1 MKKAL
6 SILSVLF
13 TALILASCGKDDAQE
28 AEEFPE
34 GTWRPANEAYVEA
47 AFSKASKENIL
58 LSIYHSPIEPVTPIN
73 SVIIEKLET
82 GSGTI
87 CPIQT
92 DTVRVF
98 YEGRL
103 IPSPSHKDGM
113 VFDSTGFDENINIPT
128 KFALG
133 YGNVIEGFS
142 TAIQNMHV
150 GDKWRVTIP
159 YQLAYGENSA
169 GKVPAYSTLI
179 FTVKLMGI
187 SHVGEKAPG
196 WQ

>member
-6 SILSVLF
+6 TILSVLF

-28 AEEFPE
+28 AEEFPLD
-34 GTWRPANEAYVEA
+34 TWRPANEAYVEN
-47 AFSKASKENIL
+47 AFNKASKDNII
-58 LSIYHSPIEPVTPIN
+58 LSIYHSSSEPTTPIN
-73 SVIIEKLET
+73 SITVEKLET
-82 GSGTI
+82 GSGTV

-98 YEGRL
+98 YEGHL
-103 IPSPSHKDGM
+103 IPSPSYKEGMLFDG
-113 VFDSTGFDENINIPT
+113 TGFDEKLNIPS
-128 KFALG
+128 KFSLG
-133 YGNVIEGFS
+133 YGNVIEGFC
-142 TAIQNMHV
+142 TALQYMHV

-179 FTVKLMGI
+179 FTIKLMGI
-187 SHVGEKAPG
+187 SHIGEKAPN

>member
-1 MKKAL
+1 MRTF

-34 GTWRPANEAYVEA
+34 GTWRPTNEAYVEA
-47 AFSKASKENIL
+47 AFSKASQENIL
-58 LSIYHSPIEPVTPIN
+58 ISIYHSPSELATPVN
-73 SVIIEKLET
+73 SVTIEKLET
-82 GSGTI
+82 GSGTV

-103 IPSPSHKDGM
+103 IPSPSYKDGK
-113 VFDSTGFDENINIPT
+113 VFDSTGFDEKTCIPT

-133 YGNVIEGFS
+133 YGNVIEGFT
-142 TAIQNMHV
+142 TALQHMHV

-159 YQLAYGENSA
+159 YQLAYGERSA